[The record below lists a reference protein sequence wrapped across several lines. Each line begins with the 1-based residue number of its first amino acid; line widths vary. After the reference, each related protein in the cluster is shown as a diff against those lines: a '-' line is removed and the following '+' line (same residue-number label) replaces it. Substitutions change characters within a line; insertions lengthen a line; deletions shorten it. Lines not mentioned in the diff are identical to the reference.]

1 MTGAERATPARREN
15 GTGEAAVPDL
25 NRARTIRASRRVR
38 ETPAASTLS
47 VTRKKALDYA
57 PLSDQ
62 PLAFQIVVGLLV
74 VHVPVRVLVLL
85 VHLLVPAPGALALE
99 GLVQRQRFG
108 DGRDLR
114 VRENSSVSEARSGE
128 LWPFRDRAPFRNAPA
143 ASLLGPAKICT
154 RVGQVTG
161 FLGPRACASSSNVRA
176 QCVCP
181 SCPTREF
188 EKPTREKTTR
198 RVGVF
203 VVSSEKNAKR
213 TSANAFVLGIFRH
226 RMPC

>member
-25 NRARTIRASRRVR
+25 NRARTIRASRRLRRNAGGIDPV
-38 ETPAASTLS
+38 AGG
-47 VTRKKALDYA
+47 TRKKAHLDYA

-114 VRENSSVSEARSGE
+114 VG
-128 LWPFRDRAPFRNAPA
+128 
-143 ASLLGPAKICT
+143 
-154 RVGQVTG
+154 
-161 FLGPRACASSSNVRA
+161 
-176 QCVCP
+176 
-181 SCPTREF
+181 
-188 EKPTREKTTR
+188 EKTVRSAKSALASFGENRLFVSRPR
-198 RVGVF
+198 RLF
-203 VVSSEKNAKR
+203 
-213 TSANAFVLGIFRH
+213 
-226 RMPC
+226 

>member
-1 MTGAERATPARREN
+1 MERARR
-15 GTGEAAVPDL
+15 
-25 NRARTIRASRRVR
+25 RSRISIERERFGHLVDFG

-47 VTRKKALDYA
+47 PARKKAHLDYA

-114 VRENSSVSEARSGE
+114 VREKTVRS
-128 LWPFRDRAPFRNAPA
+128 
-143 ASLLGPAKICT
+143 
-154 RVGQVTG
+154 
-161 FLGPRACASSSNVRA
+161 
-176 QCVCP
+176 
-181 SCPTREF
+181 
-188 EKPTREKTTR
+188 
-198 RVGVF
+198 
-203 VVSSEKNAKR
+203 AKR
-213 TSANAFVLGIFRH
+213 ALASFGLFVSRPRRLF
-226 RMPC
+226 